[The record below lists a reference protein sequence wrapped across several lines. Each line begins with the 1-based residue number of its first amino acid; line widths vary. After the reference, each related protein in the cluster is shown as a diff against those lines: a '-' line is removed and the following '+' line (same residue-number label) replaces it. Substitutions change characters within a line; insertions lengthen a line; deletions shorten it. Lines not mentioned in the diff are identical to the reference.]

1 MKNLEFN
8 QNHYE
13 EMVKIDED
21 WKQQSFEELKN
32 AVEKGAEIVDE
43 NKGFYG
49 LETKLEP
56 EQMICVG
63 AFIDLAE
70 ENNIL
75 SILFLKNDKHPAVS
89 RGVFSSINLI
99 SISLNLIELINF
111 FI

>member
-21 WKQQSFEELKN
+21 WKQQSFEDLKN
-32 AVEKGAEIVDE
+32 SVEKGAAIVDE

-63 AFIDLAE
+63 AFIDFRLAKKDLGEFVE
-70 ENNIL
+70 EIDN
-75 SILFLKNDKHPAVS
+75 
-89 RGVFSSINLI
+89 
-99 SISLNLIELINF
+99 
-111 FI
+111 